1 MRATSLNHGRGREG
15 GREGGRERG
24 ADVVMIDGMA
34 DNAKPGKAVNG

>member
-15 GREGGRERG
+15 GREGG